1 MAKKIKLN
9 NKDNDWSGTNKAE
22 IVFGNGGDDSL
33 SGGGGNDKLNGNEGN
48 DILRGGAGD
57 DTLNGGVGDDTMLG
71 GSGDDTLVAT
81 SGNDTV
87 DGGAGD
93 DLVKI
98 TGNLADAT
106 VVMDGDYYSITIN
119 GVTTKVKNTE
129 LFQFAD
135 GTVGTA
141 ELDDIINGGGG
152 DNIAL
157 TTGLDNAIGG
167 ADNDTIN
174 GLLSGTD
181 DTLTVGDIIN
191 GNGGTDTLRIA
202 TADTAVDTG
211 VATVTNV
218 ETLSIV
224 NGSAGLT
231 AIDGDSDGYTS
242 LLLDKSNA
250 ALTISG
256 IGTSTAVN
264 IAAITVGALNTIT
277 YGAVTGTTD
286 AASVTVGTAVTGSGL
301 SLAGIET
308 VNLTLT
314 GKALLD
320 TANSFAAATA
330 INIVNADTSTV
341 DLSGATGT
349 KAAVT
354 VTGAGVLTLG
364 TLNASIATVDA
375 SASTGGITA
384 VLNAA
389 QTSVKGGAGVDTIT
403 AAAPAAA
410 ISIDTGAGDDVVNVA
425 AIDLTVAGNIDGTNE
440 IVAGGDGTDTL
451 VTDEGDL
458 SLVNVYTN
466 INKATGFEV
475 LRATSVV
482 TALAAN
488 NFTGISTFELA
499 ADNTAAADRTY
510 TLESADILRLTA
522 SNSANDLIL
531 NPVLDSGTNVVNIE
545 LNASTANLTQNSI
558 IASTTETINIASNDT
573 DATAAHTNT
582 ITTLTVQNNTK
593 INITGAADLT
603 FATATGTELTIDGS
617 AATGKLGIT
626 VGAGN
631 DTITGGSA
639 VDTLVGGAGIDTIN
653 GNGGADV
660 ITGGIGADLLTGGDG
675 ADIFVVSTAAA
686 STDSTDTAF
695 DKVSDWNVGGSDVF
709 RFLAADNVAGI
720 AAGAPVATASVQIA
734 AGGKATFAAADDTLA
749 EMLVALQADDTN
761 VDDREVVFFEVG
773 GNTYIYGAGADTTV
787 AADDFLIELTGKT
800 GFTTLFE
807 STTTAG
813 DFTLV

>member
-1 MAKKIKLN
+1 MAKKVKLN
-9 NKDNDWSGTNKAE
+9 NKDNDWTGTNKADN
-22 IVFGNGGDDSL
+22 VWGNGGDDSL
-33 SGGGGNDKLNGNEGN
+33 SGGGGNDILRGGEGN

-57 DTLNGGVGDDTMLG
+57 DRLIGGAGDDTMLG
-71 GSGDDTLVAT
+71 GAGDDTMVAGA
-81 SGNDTV
+81 GNDTV

-93 DLVKI
+93 DVVKI
-98 TGNLADAT
+98 VGNLADAT
-106 VVMDGDYYSITIN
+106 VVMDGDYYAITID
-119 GVTTKVKNTE
+119 GVTTKVKNVE
-129 LFQFAD
+129 LFQFDD
-135 GTVGTA
+135 GTVGA
-141 ELDDIINGGGG
+141 DAIDDKVNP
-152 DNIAL
+152 DSSSAL
-157 TTGLDNAIGG
+157 TTGLDNVAGDAGSDI
-167 ADNDTIN
+167 IY
-174 GLLSGTD
+174 GLLDGTAN
-181 DTLTVGDIIN
+181 TFTVGDQIN
-191 GNGGTDTLRIA
+191 GNAGTDTLSIA
-202 TADTAVDTG
+202 VGGAVATVDTG

-218 ETLSIV
+218 ETLAII
-224 NGSAGLT
+224 NGSTGLT
-231 AIDGDSDGYTS
+231 AVDADSDGYTS
-242 LLLDKSNA
+242 ITIDKTTAATTFSGLGNA
-250 ALTISG
+250 
-256 IGTSTAVN
+256 TSLS
-264 IAAITVGALNTIT
+264 IAAAGGALHTIT
-277 YGAVTGTTD
+277 YDAVTGTAD
-286 AASVTVGTAVTGSGL
+286 AASVTVGTAATGAAL
-301 SLAGIET
+301 SMAGIET

-320 TANSFAAATA
+320 GANAFAAATA

-341 DLSGATGT
+341 NLSGATGT

-384 VLNAA
+384 TLNAA

-403 AAAPAAA
+403 VAVPTAA
-410 ISIDTGAGDDVVNVA
+410 ISIDTGKGDDVVDISALV
-425 AIDLTVAGNIDGTNE
+425 LTTAGAIDGTNE
-440 IVAGGDGTDTL
+440 IVAGGEGTDTL
-451 VTDEGDL
+451 VTDEAAL
-458 SLVNVYTN
+458 NNANLVAS

-482 TALAAN
+482 TALAASD
-488 NFTGISTFELA
+488 FTTISTFELT

-510 TLESADILRLTA
+510 TLESADILRLTN
-522 SNSANDLIL
+522 SNSTNDLIL
-531 NPVLDSGTNVVNIE
+531 NPVLDSGTNVVNLE

-558 IASTTETINIASNDT
+558 IATTTETINIASNDT

-603 FATATGTELTIDGS
+603 LATATGTELTIDGS

-626 VGAGN
+626 AGAGN

-653 GNGGADV
+653 GNAGADV
-660 ITGGIGADLLTGGDG
+660 ITGGVGADLLTGGDG

-686 STDSTDTAF
+686 STDSTDTAY

-709 RFLAADNVAGI
+709 RFAAAENVAGVS
-720 AAGAPVATASVQIA
+720 AAAAVATLTVQIA
-734 AGGKATFAAADDTLA
+734 TGGKVNFAAADDTLA

-761 VDDREVVFFEVG
+761 VADNEVVFFEVG
-773 GNTYIYGAGADTTV
+773 GNSYIYGAGADTTD

-800 GFTTLFE
+800 GFTTLAE

-813 DFTLV
+813 DFTLI